1 MKNESGFIA
10 TSLIYTFFLAFI
22 AILTALLSNYIANKT
37 ILDRYNSDTQSKLN
51 GGIGKISLYVSYAS
65 VDGGKTIT
73 NLVRN
78 GNFSSVDGSNNLADW
93 SVQGG
98 GNFQAA
104 DFGKR
109 CVIKTGSSGN
119 LSQPISVDSTHKY
132 YIRMEYYQPSIGYTS
147 DVFVSNTVSGDVI
160 DRDRII
166 SSSNSSEWVSTSKL
180 VSLSGAETLSYMIV
194 GKQSTYNT
202 NRTYYTNIFLMD
214 VTYAYRDAVSLE
226 WLDKNIDYYL
236 VLWIYFS
243 NFFGI
248 VYFFI
253 FLLLLIISISHLFL
267 LVILYLQVFYINK
280 TFHFHLLVHLF
291 FLLIHLVIFLLIYLT
306 YSYIHPFL
314 LQ

>member
-166 SSSNSSEWVSTSKL
+166 SSSNNDGWKSVSKIVDLTGS
-180 VSLSGAETLSYMIV
+180 ETLSYMIV
-194 GKQSTYNT
+194 GKQSTYNS

-226 WLDKNIDYYL
+226 WLDKNIDYFDGTVSFIKKDFIDDDEISFTIVPYAGYELDEVSCNYNDYEISPITNESNTKYL
-236 VLWIYFS
+236 FKYRNNGNDSKCSI
-243 NFFGI
+243 
-248 VYFFI
+248 I
-253 FLLLLIISISHLFL
+253 FKH
-267 LVILYLQVFYINK
+267 N
-280 TFHFHLLVHLF
+280 
-291 FLLIHLVIFLLIYLT
+291 
-306 YSYIHPFL
+306 
-314 LQ
+314 

>member
-1 MKNESGFIA
+1 MKNKSGFIA

-37 ILDRYNSDTQSKLN
+37 ILDRYNGEIRDKLN
-51 GGIGKISLYVSYAS
+51 DGSGSISLYVSYAS
-65 VDGGKTIT
+65 VDGGNTIT

-78 GNFSSVDGSNNLADW
+78 GNFSSVDGSNNLTNW
-93 SVQGG
+93 SIQGG

-119 LSQPISVDSTHKY
+119 LSQPISVDASHKY
-132 YIRMEYYQPSIGYTS
+132 YLRMEYYQPSLGYTS

-194 GKQSTYNT
+194 GKENAYNS

-226 WLDKNIDYYL
+226 WLDKNIDYFDGTVSFISKDFVDDDEVSFTVVPYAGYVLDKVSCNYDDYEVSPISNESNTKYL
-236 VLWIYFS
+236 FKYRNNGHDS
-243 NFFGI
+243 KC
-248 VYFFI
+248 
-253 FLLLLIISISHLFL
+253 SISFKH
-267 LVILYLQVFYINK
+267 N
-280 TFHFHLLVHLF
+280 
-291 FLLIHLVIFLLIYLT
+291 
-306 YSYIHPFL
+306 
-314 LQ
+314 

>member
-226 WLDKNIDYYL
+226 WLDKNIDYFDGTVSFISKDFVDDDEVSFTIVPYAGYELDEVSCNYNDYEISPITNESNTKYL
-236 VLWIYFS
+236 FKYRNNGHDS
-243 NFFGI
+243 KC
-248 VYFFI
+248 
-253 FLLLLIISISHLFL
+253 SISFKH
-267 LVILYLQVFYINK
+267 N
-280 TFHFHLLVHLF
+280 
-291 FLLIHLVIFLLIYLT
+291 
-306 YSYIHPFL
+306 
-314 LQ
+314 

>member
-10 TSLIYTFFLAFI
+10 TSFIYTFFLAFI

-194 GKQSTYNT
+194 GKQSTYNS

-226 WLDKNIDYYL
+226 WLDKNIDYFDGTVSFISKDFVDDDEVSFTVVPYAGYVLDKVSCNYDDYEVSPITNESNTKYL
-236 VLWIYFS
+236 FKYRNNGHDS
-243 NFFGI
+243 KC
-248 VYFFI
+248 
-253 FLLLLIISISHLFL
+253 SISFKH
-267 LVILYLQVFYINK
+267 N
-280 TFHFHLLVHLF
+280 
-291 FLLIHLVIFLLIYLT
+291 
-306 YSYIHPFL
+306 
-314 LQ
+314 

>member
-78 GNFSSVDGSNNLADW
+78 GNFSSVDGSNNLTDW

-194 GKQSTYNT
+194 GKQSTYNS

-226 WLDKNIDYYL
+226 WLDKNIDYFDGTVSFISKDFVDDDEVSFTVVPYAGYVLDKVSCNYDDYEVSPITHESNTKYL
-236 VLWIYFS
+236 FKYRNNGHDS
-243 NFFGI
+243 KC
-248 VYFFI
+248 
-253 FLLLLIISISHLFL
+253 SISFKH
-267 LVILYLQVFYINK
+267 N
-280 TFHFHLLVHLF
+280 
-291 FLLIHLVIFLLIYLT
+291 
-306 YSYIHPFL
+306 
-314 LQ
+314 

>member
-1 MKNESGFIA
+1 MKNKSGFIA

-78 GNFSSVDGSNNLADW
+78 GNFSSVDGSNNLTNW

-119 LSQPISVDSTHKY
+119 LSQPISVDASHKY
-132 YIRMEYYQPSIGYTS
+132 YLRMEYYQPSIGYTS

-160 DRDRII
+160 D
-166 SSSNSSEWVSTSKL
+166 SSRVISTSNNDGWKS
-180 VSLSGAETLSYMIV
+180 VSKIVDLTGSETLSYMIV

-226 WLDKNIDYYL
+226 WLDKNIDYFDGTVSFISKDFVDDDEVSFTVVPYAGYVLDKVSCNYDDYEVSPITNESNTKYL
-236 VLWIYFS
+236 FKYRNNGHDS
-243 NFFGI
+243 KC
-248 VYFFI
+248 
-253 FLLLLIISISHLFL
+253 SISFKH
-267 LVILYLQVFYINK
+267 N
-280 TFHFHLLVHLF
+280 
-291 FLLIHLVIFLLIYLT
+291 
-306 YSYIHPFL
+306 
-314 LQ
+314 

>member
-1 MKNESGFIA
+1 MKNKSGFIA

-78 GNFSSVDGSNNLADW
+78 GNFSSVDASNNLTDW

-119 LSQPISVDSTHKY
+119 LSQPISVDASHKY
-132 YIRMEYYQPSIGYTS
+132 YLRMEYYQPSLGYTS

-194 GKQSTYNT
+194 GKENAYNS

-226 WLDKNIDYYL
+226 WLDKNIDYFDGTVSFISKDFVDDDEVSFTVVPYAGYVLDKVSCNYDDYEVSPISNESNTKYL
-236 VLWIYFS
+236 FKYRNNGHDS
-243 NFFGI
+243 KC
-248 VYFFI
+248 
-253 FLLLLIISISHLFL
+253 SISFKH
-267 LVILYLQVFYINK
+267 N
-280 TFHFHLLVHLF
+280 
-291 FLLIHLVIFLLIYLT
+291 
-306 YSYIHPFL
+306 
-314 LQ
+314 

>member
-78 GNFSSVDGSNNLADW
+78 GNFSSVDGSNNLTDW

-132 YIRMEYYQPSIGYTS
+132 YIRMEYSQPSIGYTS

-194 GKQSTYNT
+194 GKQSTYNS

-226 WLDKNIDYYL
+226 WLDKNIDYFDGTVSFISKDFVDDDEVSFTVVPYAGYVLDKVSCNYDDYEVSPITNESNTKYL
-236 VLWIYFS
+236 FKYRNNGHDS
-243 NFFGI
+243 KC
-248 VYFFI
+248 
-253 FLLLLIISISHLFL
+253 SISFKH
-267 LVILYLQVFYINK
+267 N
-280 TFHFHLLVHLF
+280 
-291 FLLIHLVIFLLIYLT
+291 
-306 YSYIHPFL
+306 
-314 LQ
+314 

>member
-1 MKNESGFIA
+1 MKNESGFIV

-78 GNFSSVDGSNNLADW
+78 GNFSSVDGGNNLTDW

-226 WLDKNIDYYL
+226 WLDKNIDYFDGTVSFISKDFVDDDEVSFTVVPYAGYVLDKVSCNYDDYEVSPITNESNTKYL
-236 VLWIYFS
+236 FKYRNNGHDS
-243 NFFGI
+243 KC
-248 VYFFI
+248 
-253 FLLLLIISISHLFL
+253 SISFKH
-267 LVILYLQVFYINK
+267 N
-280 TFHFHLLVHLF
+280 
-291 FLLIHLVIFLLIYLT
+291 
-306 YSYIHPFL
+306 
-314 LQ
+314 

>member
-166 SSSNSSEWVSTSKL
+166 SSSNNDGWKSVSKIVDLTGS
-180 VSLSGAETLSYMIV
+180 ETLSYMIV

-226 WLDKNIDYYL
+226 WLDKNIDYFDGTVSFITKDFIDDDEISFTIVPYAGYELDEVSCNYNDYEISPITNESNTKYL
-236 VLWIYFS
+236 FKYRNNGNDSKCSI
-243 NFFGI
+243 
-248 VYFFI
+248 I
-253 FLLLLIISISHLFL
+253 FKH
-267 LVILYLQVFYINK
+267 N
-280 TFHFHLLVHLF
+280 
-291 FLLIHLVIFLLIYLT
+291 
-306 YSYIHPFL
+306 
-314 LQ
+314 

>member
-78 GNFSSVDGSNNLADW
+78 GNFSSVDGSNNLTDW

-226 WLDKNIDYYL
+226 WLDKNIDYFDGTVSFISKDFVDDDEVSFTVVPYAGYVLDKVSCNYDDYEVSPISNESNTKYL
-236 VLWIYFS
+236 FKYRNNGHDS
-243 NFFGI
+243 KC
-248 VYFFI
+248 
-253 FLLLLIISISHLFL
+253 SISFKH
-267 LVILYLQVFYINK
+267 N
-280 TFHFHLLVHLF
+280 
-291 FLLIHLVIFLLIYLT
+291 
-306 YSYIHPFL
+306 
-314 LQ
+314 

>member
-78 GNFSSVDGSNNLADW
+78 GNFSSVDGGNNLADW

-226 WLDKNIDYYL
+226 WLDKNIDYFDGTVSFISKDFVDDDEVSFTVVPYAGYVLDKVSCNYDDYEVSPISNESNTKYL
-236 VLWIYFS
+236 FKYRNNGHDS
-243 NFFGI
+243 KC
-248 VYFFI
+248 
-253 FLLLLIISISHLFL
+253 SISFKH
-267 LVILYLQVFYINK
+267 N
-280 TFHFHLLVHLF
+280 
-291 FLLIHLVIFLLIYLT
+291 
-306 YSYIHPFL
+306 
-314 LQ
+314 

>member
-1 MKNESGFIA
+1 M
-10 TSLIYTFFLAFI
+10 
-22 AILTALLSNYIANKT
+22 TALLSNYIANKT

-226 WLDKNIDYYL
+226 WLDKNIDYFDGTVSFISKDFVDDDEVSFTVVPYAGYVLDKVSCNYDDYEVSPITNESNTKYL
-236 VLWIYFS
+236 FKYRNNGHDS
-243 NFFGI
+243 KC
-248 VYFFI
+248 
-253 FLLLLIISISHLFL
+253 SISFKH
-267 LVILYLQVFYINK
+267 N
-280 TFHFHLLVHLF
+280 
-291 FLLIHLVIFLLIYLT
+291 
-306 YSYIHPFL
+306 
-314 LQ
+314 

>member
-1 MKNESGFIA
+1 MKNKSGFIA

-78 GNFSSVDGSNNLADW
+78 GNFSSVDGSNNLTNW

-119 LSQPISVDSTHKY
+119 LSQPISVDASHKY
-132 YIRMEYYQPSIGYTS
+132 YLRMEYYQPSIGYTS

-194 GKQSTYNT
+194 GKESAYNS

-226 WLDKNIDYYL
+226 WLDKNIDYFDGTVSFISKDFVDDDEVSFTVVPYAGYVLDKVSCNYDDYEVSPISNESNTKYL
-236 VLWIYFS
+236 FKYRNNGHDS
-243 NFFGI
+243 KC
-248 VYFFI
+248 
-253 FLLLLIISISHLFL
+253 SISFKH
-267 LVILYLQVFYINK
+267 N
-280 TFHFHLLVHLF
+280 
-291 FLLIHLVIFLLIYLT
+291 
-306 YSYIHPFL
+306 
-314 LQ
+314 

>member
-1 MKNESGFIA
+1 MKNKSGFIA

-78 GNFSSVDGSNNLADW
+78 GNFSSVDGSNNLTDW

-119 LSQPISVDSTHKY
+119 LSQPISVDASHKY
-132 YIRMEYYQPSIGYTS
+132 YLRMEYYQPSIGYTS

-194 GKQSTYNT
+194 GKESAYNSS
-202 NRTYYTNIFLMD
+202 RTYYTNIFLMD
-214 VTYAYRDAVSLE
+214 VTYAYRNAVSLE
-226 WLDKNIDYYL
+226 WLDKNIDYFDGTVSFISKDFVDDDEVSFTVVPYAGYVLDKVSCNYDDYEVSPISNESNTKYL
-236 VLWIYFS
+236 FKYRNNGHDS
-243 NFFGI
+243 KC
-248 VYFFI
+248 
-253 FLLLLIISISHLFL
+253 SISFKH
-267 LVILYLQVFYINK
+267 N
-280 TFHFHLLVHLF
+280 
-291 FLLIHLVIFLLIYLT
+291 
-306 YSYIHPFL
+306 
-314 LQ
+314 

>member
-78 GNFSSVDGSNNLADW
+78 GNFSSVDGSNNLTDW

-160 DRDRII
+160 DRDRVI

-226 WLDKNIDYYL
+226 WLDNNIDYFDGTVSFISKDFVDDDEVSFTVVPYAGYVLDKVSCNYDDYEVSPISNESNTKYL
-236 VLWIYFS
+236 FKYRNNGHDS
-243 NFFGI
+243 KC
-248 VYFFI
+248 
-253 FLLLLIISISHLFL
+253 SISFKH
-267 LVILYLQVFYINK
+267 N
-280 TFHFHLLVHLF
+280 
-291 FLLIHLVIFLLIYLT
+291 
-306 YSYIHPFL
+306 
-314 LQ
+314 

>member
-51 GGIGKISLYVSYAS
+51 GGIGKINLYVSYAS

-160 DRDRII
+160 NRDRII

-226 WLDKNIDYYL
+226 WLDKNIDYFDGTVSFISKDFVDDDEVSFTVVPYAGYVLDKVSCNYDDYEVSPITNESNTKYL
-236 VLWIYFS
+236 FKYRNNGHDS
-243 NFFGI
+243 KC
-248 VYFFI
+248 
-253 FLLLLIISISHLFL
+253 SISFKH
-267 LVILYLQVFYINK
+267 N
-280 TFHFHLLVHLF
+280 
-291 FLLIHLVIFLLIYLT
+291 
-306 YSYIHPFL
+306 
-314 LQ
+314 

>member
-194 GKQSTYNT
+194 GKQSTYNS

-226 WLDKNIDYYL
+226 WLDKNIDYFDGAVSFISKDFVDDDEVSFTVVPYAGYVLDKVSCNYDDYEVSPISNESNTKYL
-236 VLWIYFS
+236 FKYRNNGHDS
-243 NFFGI
+243 KC
-248 VYFFI
+248 
-253 FLLLLIISISHLFL
+253 SISFKH
-267 LVILYLQVFYINK
+267 N
-280 TFHFHLLVHLF
+280 
-291 FLLIHLVIFLLIYLT
+291 
-306 YSYIHPFL
+306 
-314 LQ
+314 

>member
-22 AILTALLSNYIANKT
+22 AILMALLSNYIANKT

-78 GNFSSVDGSNNLADW
+78 GNFSSVDGSNNLTDW

-226 WLDKNIDYYL
+226 WLDKNIDYFDGTVSFISKDFVDDDEVSFTVVPYAGYVLDKVSCNYDDYEVSPITNESNTKYL
-236 VLWIYFS
+236 FKYRNNGHDS
-243 NFFGI
+243 KC
-248 VYFFI
+248 
-253 FLLLLIISISHLFL
+253 SISFKH
-267 LVILYLQVFYINK
+267 N
-280 TFHFHLLVHLF
+280 
-291 FLLIHLVIFLLIYLT
+291 
-306 YSYIHPFL
+306 
-314 LQ
+314 

>member
-78 GNFSSVDGSNNLADW
+78 GNFSSVDGSNNLTDW

-132 YIRMEYYQPSIGYTS
+132 YIRMEYYQPSISYTS

-226 WLDKNIDYYL
+226 WLDKNIDYFDGTVSFISKDFVDDDEVSFTVVPYAGYVLDKVSCNYDDYEVSPITNESNTKYL
-236 VLWIYFS
+236 FKYRNNGHDS
-243 NFFGI
+243 KC
-248 VYFFI
+248 
-253 FLLLLIISISHLFL
+253 SISFKH
-267 LVILYLQVFYINK
+267 N
-280 TFHFHLLVHLF
+280 
-291 FLLIHLVIFLLIYLT
+291 
-306 YSYIHPFL
+306 
-314 LQ
+314 

>member
-226 WLDKNIDYYL
+226 WLDKNIDYFDGTVSFISKDFVDDDEVSFTIVPYAGYELDEVSCNYNDYEISPITNESNTKYL
-236 VLWIYFS
+236 FKYKNNGHAS
-243 NFFGI
+243 KCN
-248 VYFFI
+248 
-253 FLLLLIISISHLFL
+253 ISFKHD
-267 LVILYLQVFYINK
+267 
-280 TFHFHLLVHLF
+280 
-291 FLLIHLVIFLLIYLT
+291 
-306 YSYIHPFL
+306 
-314 LQ
+314 

>member
-78 GNFSSVDGSNNLADW
+78 GNFSSVDGSNNLTDW

-109 CVIKTGSSGN
+109 RVIKTGSSGN

-226 WLDKNIDYYL
+226 WLDKNIDYFDGTVSFISKDFVDDDEVSFTVVPYAGYVLDKVSCNYDDYEVSPITNESNTKYL
-236 VLWIYFS
+236 FKYRNNGHDS
-243 NFFGI
+243 KC
-248 VYFFI
+248 
-253 FLLLLIISISHLFL
+253 SISFKH
-267 LVILYLQVFYINK
+267 N
-280 TFHFHLLVHLF
+280 
-291 FLLIHLVIFLLIYLT
+291 
-306 YSYIHPFL
+306 
-314 LQ
+314 

>member
-194 GKQSTYNT
+194 GKQSTYNS

-226 WLDKNIDYYL
+226 WLDKNIDYFDGTGSFISKDFVDDDEVSFTVVPYAGYVLDKVSCNYDDYEVSPISNESNTKYL
-236 VLWIYFS
+236 FKYRNNGHDS
-243 NFFGI
+243 KC
-248 VYFFI
+248 
-253 FLLLLIISISHLFL
+253 SISFKH
-267 LVILYLQVFYINK
+267 N
-280 TFHFHLLVHLF
+280 
-291 FLLIHLVIFLLIYLT
+291 
-306 YSYIHPFL
+306 
-314 LQ
+314 

>member
-1 MKNESGFIA
+1 MKNKSGFIA

-78 GNFSSVDGSNNLADW
+78 GNFSSVDGSNNLTNW

-119 LSQPISVDSTHKY
+119 LSQPISVDASHKY
-132 YIRMEYYQPSIGYTS
+132 YLRMEYYQPSIGYTS

-180 VSLSGAETLSYMIV
+180 VSLSGAEALSYMIV
-194 GKQSTYNT
+194 GKESAYNSS
-202 NRTYYTNIFLMD
+202 RTYFTNIFLMD
-214 VTYAYRDAVSLE
+214 VTYAYRDVVSLE
-226 WLDKNIDYYL
+226 WLDKNIDYFDGTVSFISKDFVDDDEVSFTVVPYAGYVLDKVSCNYDDYEVSPISNESNTKYL
-236 VLWIYFS
+236 FKYRNNGHDS
-243 NFFGI
+243 KC
-248 VYFFI
+248 
-253 FLLLLIISISHLFL
+253 SISFKH
-267 LVILYLQVFYINK
+267 N
-280 TFHFHLLVHLF
+280 
-291 FLLIHLVIFLLIYLT
+291 
-306 YSYIHPFL
+306 
-314 LQ
+314 

>member
-37 ILDRYNSDTQSKLN
+37 ILDRYNSDTLSKIN

-194 GKQSTYNT
+194 GKQSTYNS

-226 WLDKNIDYYL
+226 WLDKNIDYFDGTVSFISKDFVDDDEVSFTVVPYAGYVLDKVSCNYDDYEVSPISNESNTKYL
-236 VLWIYFS
+236 FKYRNNGHDS
-243 NFFGI
+243 KC
-248 VYFFI
+248 
-253 FLLLLIISISHLFL
+253 SISFKH
-267 LVILYLQVFYINK
+267 N
-280 TFHFHLLVHLF
+280 
-291 FLLIHLVIFLLIYLT
+291 
-306 YSYIHPFL
+306 
-314 LQ
+314 

>member
-78 GNFSSVDGSNNLADW
+78 GNFSSVDGSNNLTDW

-194 GKQSTYNT
+194 GKQSTYNS

-214 VTYAYRDAVSLE
+214 VTYAYNDIVSLE
-226 WLDKNIDYYL
+226 WLDNNIDYFDGTVSFISKDFVDDDEVSFTVVPYAGYVLDKVSCNYDDYEVSPITNESNTKYL
-236 VLWIYFS
+236 FKYRNNGHDSKCRIRFK
-243 NFFGI
+243 
-248 VYFFI
+248 
-253 FLLLLIISISHLFL
+253 H
-267 LVILYLQVFYINK
+267 
-280 TFHFHLLVHLF
+280 H
-291 FLLIHLVIFLLIYLT
+291 
-306 YSYIHPFL
+306 
-314 LQ
+314 

>member
-109 CVIKTGSSGN
+109 CVIKTGTSGN

-226 WLDKNIDYYL
+226 WLDKNIDYFDGTVSFISKDFVDDDEVSFTIVPYAGYELDEVSCNYNDYEISPITNESNTKYL
-236 VLWIYFS
+236 FKYKNNGHAS
-243 NFFGI
+243 KCN
-248 VYFFI
+248 
-253 FLLLLIISISHLFL
+253 ISFKHD
-267 LVILYLQVFYINK
+267 
-280 TFHFHLLVHLF
+280 
-291 FLLIHLVIFLLIYLT
+291 
-306 YSYIHPFL
+306 
-314 LQ
+314 

>member
-194 GKQSTYNT
+194 GKQSNYNT

-226 WLDKNIDYYL
+226 WLDKNIDYFDGTVSFISKDFVDDDEVSFTVVPYAGYVLDKVSCNYDDYEVSPITNESNTKYL
-236 VLWIYFS
+236 FKYRNNGHDS
-243 NFFGI
+243 KC
-248 VYFFI
+248 
-253 FLLLLIISISHLFL
+253 SISFKH
-267 LVILYLQVFYINK
+267 N
-280 TFHFHLLVHLF
+280 
-291 FLLIHLVIFLLIYLT
+291 
-306 YSYIHPFL
+306 
-314 LQ
+314 

>member
-78 GNFSSVDGSNNLADW
+78 GNFSSVDGSNNLTDW

-226 WLDKNIDYYL
+226 WLDKNIDYFDGTVSFISKDFVDDDEVSFTVVPYAGYVLDKVSCNYDDYEVSPITNESNTKYL
-236 VLWIYFS
+236 FKYRNNGHDS
-243 NFFGI
+243 KC
-248 VYFFI
+248 
-253 FLLLLIISISHLFL
+253 SISFKH
-267 LVILYLQVFYINK
+267 N
-280 TFHFHLLVHLF
+280 
-291 FLLIHLVIFLLIYLT
+291 
-306 YSYIHPFL
+306 
-314 LQ
+314 

>member
-194 GKQSTYNT
+194 GKQSTYKT

-226 WLDKNIDYYL
+226 WLDKNIDYFDGTVSFISKDFVDDDEVSFTVVPYAGYVLDKVSCNYDDYEVSPITNESNTKYL
-236 VLWIYFS
+236 FKYRNNGHDS
-243 NFFGI
+243 KC
-248 VYFFI
+248 
-253 FLLLLIISISHLFL
+253 SISFKH
-267 LVILYLQVFYINK
+267 N
-280 TFHFHLLVHLF
+280 
-291 FLLIHLVIFLLIYLT
+291 
-306 YSYIHPFL
+306 
-314 LQ
+314 

>member
-1 MKNESGFIA
+1 MKNKSGFIA

-78 GNFSSVDGSNNLADW
+78 GNFSSVDGSNNLTDW
-93 SVQGG
+93 TVQGG

-119 LSQPISVDSTHKY
+119 LSQPISVDASHKY
-132 YIRMEYYQPSIGYTS
+132 YLRMEYYQPSVGYTS

-194 GKQSTYNT
+194 GKESAYNSS
-202 NRTYYTNIFLMD
+202 RTYYTNIFLMD

-226 WLDKNIDYYL
+226 WLDKNIDYFDGTVSFISKDFVDDDEVSFTVVPYAGYVLDKVSCNYDDYEVSPISNESNTKYL
-236 VLWIYFS
+236 FKYRNNGHDS
-243 NFFGI
+243 KC
-248 VYFFI
+248 
-253 FLLLLIISISHLFL
+253 SISFKH
-267 LVILYLQVFYINK
+267 N
-280 TFHFHLLVHLF
+280 
-291 FLLIHLVIFLLIYLT
+291 
-306 YSYIHPFL
+306 
-314 LQ
+314 

>member
-37 ILDRYNSDTQSKLN
+37 ILDRYNIDTQSKLN

-78 GNFSSVDGSNNLADW
+78 GNFSSVDGSNNLTDW

-226 WLDKNIDYYL
+226 WLDKNIDYFDGTVSFISKDFVDDDEVSFTVVPYAGYVLDKVSCNYDDYEVSPISNESNTKYL
-236 VLWIYFS
+236 FKYRNNGHDS
-243 NFFGI
+243 KC
-248 VYFFI
+248 
-253 FLLLLIISISHLFL
+253 SISFKH
-267 LVILYLQVFYINK
+267 N
-280 TFHFHLLVHLF
+280 
-291 FLLIHLVIFLLIYLT
+291 
-306 YSYIHPFL
+306 
-314 LQ
+314 

>member
-78 GNFSSVDGSNNLADW
+78 GNFSSVDGSNNLTDW

-226 WLDKNIDYYL
+226 WLDKNIAYFDGTVSFISKDFVDDDEVSFTVVPYAGYVLDKVSCNYDDYEVSPITNESNTKYL
-236 VLWIYFS
+236 FKYRNNGHDS
-243 NFFGI
+243 KC
-248 VYFFI
+248 
-253 FLLLLIISISHLFL
+253 SISFKH
-267 LVILYLQVFYINK
+267 N
-280 TFHFHLLVHLF
+280 
-291 FLLIHLVIFLLIYLT
+291 
-306 YSYIHPFL
+306 
-314 LQ
+314 

>member
-1 MKNESGFIA
+1 MKNKSGFIA

-78 GNFSSVDGSNNLADW
+78 GNFSSVDGSNNLTDW
-93 SVQGG
+93 TVQCG

-119 LSQPISVDSTHKY
+119 LSQPISVDASHKY
-132 YIRMEYYQPSIGYTS
+132 YLRMEYYQPSVGYTS

-194 GKQSTYNT
+194 GKESAYNSS
-202 NRTYYTNIFLMD
+202 RTYYTNILLMD

-226 WLDKNIDYYL
+226 WLDKNIDYFDGTVSFISKDFVDDDEVSFTVVPYAGYVLDKVSCNYDDYEVSPISNESNTKYL
-236 VLWIYFS
+236 FKYRNNGHDS
-243 NFFGI
+243 KC
-248 VYFFI
+248 
-253 FLLLLIISISHLFL
+253 SISFKH
-267 LVILYLQVFYINK
+267 N
-280 TFHFHLLVHLF
+280 
-291 FLLIHLVIFLLIYLT
+291 
-306 YSYIHPFL
+306 
-314 LQ
+314 

>member
-1 MKNESGFIA
+1 MKNKSGFIA

-78 GNFSSVDGSNNLADW
+78 GNFSSVDASNNLTDW
-93 SVQGG
+93 TVQGG

-119 LSQPISVDSTHKY
+119 LSQPISVDASHKY
-132 YIRMEYYQPSIGYTS
+132 YLRMEYYQPSIGYTS

-194 GKQSTYNT
+194 GKESAYNSS
-202 NRTYYTNIFLMD
+202 RTYYTNIFLMD

-226 WLDKNIDYYL
+226 WLDKNIDYFDGTVSFISKDFVDDDEVSFTVVPYAGYVLDKVSCNYDDYEVSPISNESNTKYL
-236 VLWIYFS
+236 FKYRNNGHDS
-243 NFFGI
+243 KC
-248 VYFFI
+248 
-253 FLLLLIISISHLFL
+253 SISFKH
-267 LVILYLQVFYINK
+267 N
-280 TFHFHLLVHLF
+280 
-291 FLLIHLVIFLLIYLT
+291 
-306 YSYIHPFL
+306 
-314 LQ
+314 

>member
-78 GNFSSVDGSNNLADW
+78 GNFSSVDGSNNLTDW

-119 LSQPISVDSTHKY
+119 LSQPISVDASHKY

-226 WLDKNIDYYL
+226 WLDKNIDYFDGTVSFISKDFVDDDEVSFTVVPYAGYVLDKVSCNYDDYEVSPISNESNTKYL
-236 VLWIYFS
+236 FKYRNNGHDS
-243 NFFGI
+243 KC
-248 VYFFI
+248 
-253 FLLLLIISISHLFL
+253 SISFKH
-267 LVILYLQVFYINK
+267 N
-280 TFHFHLLVHLF
+280 
-291 FLLIHLVIFLLIYLT
+291 
-306 YSYIHPFL
+306 
-314 LQ
+314 

>member
-78 GNFSSVDGSNNLADW
+78 GNFSSVDGSNNLTNW

-119 LSQPISVDSTHKY
+119 LSQPISVDASHKY
-132 YIRMEYYQPSIGYTS
+132 YLRMEYYQPSLGYTS

-194 GKQSTYNT
+194 GKENAYNS

-226 WLDKNIDYYL
+226 WLDKNIDYFDGTVSFISKDFVDDDEVSFTVVPYAGYVLDKVSCNYDDYEVSPISNESNTKYL
-236 VLWIYFS
+236 FKYRNNGHDS
-243 NFFGI
+243 KC
-248 VYFFI
+248 
-253 FLLLLIISISHLFL
+253 SISFKH
-267 LVILYLQVFYINK
+267 N
-280 TFHFHLLVHLF
+280 
-291 FLLIHLVIFLLIYLT
+291 
-306 YSYIHPFL
+306 
-314 LQ
+314 